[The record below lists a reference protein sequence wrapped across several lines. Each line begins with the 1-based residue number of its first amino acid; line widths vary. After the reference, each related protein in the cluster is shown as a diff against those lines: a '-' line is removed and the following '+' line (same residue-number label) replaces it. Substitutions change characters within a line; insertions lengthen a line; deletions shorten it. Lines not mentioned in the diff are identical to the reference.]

1 MAKVEITIDGKRAMV
16 DQRHV
21 ALFERKE
28 ALLQRAKDLDA
39 RHRRAPRDPAIARE
53 MSKAMMEMVQ
63 INGEISAAGAK
74 IKYFGR

>member
-21 ALFERKE
+21 ALFERKN
-28 ALLQRAKDLDA
+28 ALLQRAKELDA
-39 RHRRAPRDPAIARE
+39 QHRRRPRDPETARQ

-74 IKYFGR
+74 VKYFGR